1 MSVRVGKGLTA
12 RSDAG
17 MPLNHSLSSGVSSSV
32 QTLAWYEASRATVL
46 LASWLEACAV
56 SLTSVTSGMSAST
69 GTAPTARDG
78 GEDLRGAVG
87 AVDEAEAE
95 AVDKAE
101 AEAVAEAEAEAEAD
115 AVAKAEAEAEDIRVV
130 LA

>member
-1 MSVRVGKGLTA
+1 
-12 RSDAG
+12 
-17 MPLNHSLSSGVSSSV
+17 
-32 QTLAWYEASRATVL
+32 
-46 LASWLEACAV
+46 
-56 SLTSVTSGMSAST
+56 MSAST

-115 AVAKAEAEAEDIRVV
+115 AVAKAEAEAEDKGGASIGVATATSAAAEGVV
-130 LA
+130 MCE

>member
-1 MSVRVGKGLTA
+1 
-12 RSDAG
+12 
-17 MPLNHSLSSGVSSSV
+17 
-32 QTLAWYEASRATVL
+32 
-46 LASWLEACAV
+46 V

-101 AEAVAEAEAEAEAD
+101 AEA
-115 AVAKAEAEAEDIRVV
+115 EAEAEDKDGASIGVATATNAAAEGVV
-130 LA
+130 MCE